1 MCSGSMIRA
10 QQRLRPKRLLGLY
23 PDQPARRAGRLDT
36 LRALLHHIRNG
47 QCGYRTTEP
56 ASEGKR
62 GDEHVGAGQRSGSV
76 VDQHH
81 VDRTR
86 FDVVGEVAQ
95 HVVLGGVPAVSALDQ
110 FDRRGGQ
117 LRRHGL
123 AREVAF
129 AAAIHQHRSRDLR
142 HPCDGLQRPGHHA
155 AAGQRQ
161 VRLVAVGAD
170 TCAKARGQH
179 HADGVGPLR
188 RTHGR
193 YFGIVQ
199 PPPEILIS
207 GAGIA
212 GPALAYWLVR
222 RGHRPVLVERT
233 PELRVGGHAVDI
245 RGTALEVIE
254 RMGLDTAVRDAR
266 TQILTL
272 SAVRPD
278 GVRTYDVALR
288 PMHEARG
295 DREIEIMRDDLVRIL
310 FGAVSDDVEV
320 VFGDSV
326 RSLTQDGARL
336 AVEVDRGTA
345 REVDLVVGADGQHS
359 SIRELT
365 LGPERGLTHHL
376 GAYLFIYTV
385 DNLLGLRDRAVLH
398 NEPGRAAAMFTVR
411 GNQRAKVVLL
421 FRSPALDIDFGDPS
435 AQYDVIRRRF
445 TGMGW
450 YTKRLIESLPEAYD
464 FYVDEMS
471 QVRLPRWSTGR
482 VALLGDAAFGPSPM
496 SGQGTSLALIG
507 AFLLA
512 HHLAEEPD
520 PTTAFE
526 LWEKGFRPNVE
537 LNQALA
543 TDGMSTLLPASRFG
557 IFARNQMMRLPL
569 FARFGRGFGGRIE
582 RASRAVTLPH

>member
-1 MCSGSMIRA
+1 M
-10 QQRLRPKRLLGLY
+10 
-23 PDQPARRAGRLDT
+23 RR
-36 LRALLHHIRNG
+36 
-47 QCGYRTTEP
+47 
-56 ASEGKR
+56 
-62 GDEHVGAGQRSGSV
+62 
-76 VDQHH
+76 
-81 VDRTR
+81 
-86 FDVVGEVAQ
+86 
-95 HVVLGGVPAVSALDQ
+95 
-110 FDRRGGQ
+110 
-117 LRRHGL
+117 
-123 AREVAF
+123 
-129 AAAIHQHRSRDLR
+129 
-142 HPCDGLQRPGHHA
+142 
-155 AAGQRQ
+155 
-161 VRLVAVGAD
+161 
-170 TCAKARGQH
+170 
-179 HADGVGPLR
+179 
-188 RTHGR
+188 
-193 YFGIVQ
+193 
-199 PPPEILIS
+199 PPEILIS

-254 RMGLDTAVRDAR
+254 RMGLETAVRDAR

-278 GVRTYDVALR
+278 GVRSYDVALR

-320 VFGDSV
+320 AFGDSV
-326 RSLTQDGARL
+326 RSLTQDGARV
-336 AVEVDRGTA
+336 AVEFDRGTA

-376 GAYLFIYTV
+376 GAYLSIYTV
-385 DNLLGLRDRAVLH
+385 DNLLGLRDRAVLY

-450 YTKRLIESLPEAYD
+450 YTKRLIESAPDAYD
-464 FYVDEMS
+464 FYFDEMS

-496 SGQGTSLALIG
+496 SGQGTSLIG

-512 HHLAEEPD
+512 HHLAAESD
-520 PTTAFE
+520 PATALD
-526 LWEKGFRPNVE
+526 LWENEFRPNVV

-543 TDGMSTLLPASRFG
+543 TDGMSTLLPASRLG
-557 IFARNQMMRLPL
+557 IFARNQTMRVLPL
-569 FARFGRGFGGRIE
+569 LARFGRGFGGRIE